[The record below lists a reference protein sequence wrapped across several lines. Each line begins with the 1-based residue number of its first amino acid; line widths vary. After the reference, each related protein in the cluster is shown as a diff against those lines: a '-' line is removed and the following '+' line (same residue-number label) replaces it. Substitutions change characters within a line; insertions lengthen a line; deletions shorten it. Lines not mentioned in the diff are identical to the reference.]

1 MRHNLGPS
9 YLTGEVGRLWSTPNR
24 EKLGIRRIKRLRFQ
38 HWRLLGAALVMA
50 VLLVPDLCAATD
62 LTVDNTLFNSP
73 YAVTTDI
80 NFDNE
85 ISGNTS
91 TGIMNQS
98 GFTNTVTDKFY
109 LGYSPASSGT
119 YNLSG
124 TGSLAATN
132 QYVGN
137 SGNGSFNQSGG
148 TNIGSVLYLG
158 NLSGSSGVYTLS
170 GGSLSIIG
178 EIIGDFGSGIFIQ
191 TGGIHTGN
199 GNLSLGISPGGLGTY
214 NQSGGSNTVAG
225 ILSLGYNAGGLGTY
239 NLSGGSLSAGFGF
252 VGYQGLGVF
261 NQSGGTNSISS
272 NLQLGFASGSSG
284 TYNLSGGSLYTST
297 LYVGKNANGIFN
309 QSGGSTTIEKL
320 NSVSGL
326 YLGFYPGISGTYNL
340 SGGTL
345 SAPAETIG
353 VLVGGVGIFNQSG
366 GTNTV
371 TDVLTLGYR
380 NGSSGTYN
388 LSGGSLLT
396 DFEAIGY
403 QGLGAFNQSGGSIT
417 VTSDLILG
425 DWIAG
430 SGAYALSGGSL
441 FTNNTVVGNGGSG
454 TFTQTGGS
462 HTVSHTLTLAAIP
475 GRSGTYN
482 LQGGSLTAG
491 TVNLNLGGAFSQTGG
506 NLNAAIFNQQGGTV
520 AGALSNHGTFNYISG
535 TFSGRLLNYGA
546 ANFNADFTAANGLAN
561 YSAMGIDAGR
571 TVTLNGQGLD
581 NQGSLVVNGTL
592 IGGGPLLNYTNG
604 FLGGTGTLQGAFTN
618 RGTVNP
624 GNSVGTLNVEGSY
637 TQTARGI
644 LQVEIAS
651 ATSYD
656 QLRVMGVPGTAILNG
671 ALTPT
676 LLNGYRPQAGQVFGG
691 VVSATGGISG
701 AFSTLSNFTPTLVA
715 QPLYAANRVDLLV
728 QRDYTNPFL
737 APLSRNQ
744 YAVGSMLNGLAGA
757 TSGDLN
763 MVLDTIDG
771 LPASPNVRDA
781 FKQISPEKAS
791 ALSTLG
797 FAAATF
803 QVRNLATRT
812 TNLRFVQGG
821 SGEGGRVNSG
831 NLGFNYSRLD
841 GLMLAYNGASLS
853 NLFSARKEFKAPES
867 RWGIFAD
874 GGAAFGRQNSSTSQT
889 GYNFSLGGFTAGA
902 DYRLRDNLL
911 VGLATGYSNTNSS
924 FSGSGGSVTANTIPF
939 NAYTTY
945 FPGSFYAYG
954 SVGYALNLYDLKR
967 GINFGDL
974 ARTGSSYTNGNQF
987 NLYGE
992 TGYDLRLS
1000 RFILTPSATL
1010 AYSALWVGGF
1020 TEQGAGS
1027 LNLKVASQSAD
1038 SLQTGLGGRLTVPF
1052 EAGSVKLVPQGY
1064 AFYQHE
1070 FSNGSRSLNANLS
1083 QGSSTFNFQTDA
1095 AKRNFAV
1102 VGANV
1107 TVGIKKNLYAQ
1118 VNYNAEVGR
1127 GNSTAQNLNAG
1138 LRLEF

>member
-1 MRHNLGPS
+1 
-9 YLTGEVGRLWSTPNR
+9 
-24 EKLGIRRIKRLRFQ
+24 
-38 HWRLLGAALVMA
+38 MA

-73 YAVTTDI
+73 YAVTIDI

-109 LGYSPASSGT
+109 LGYSPTSRGT

-158 NLSGSSGVYTLS
+158 NLSSSSGVYNLS

-178 EIIGDFGSGIFIQ
+178 EIIGDFGSGLFIQ
-191 TGGIHTGN
+191 TGGTHTGN

-225 ILSLGYNAGGLGTY
+225 ILFLGYNAGGSGTY
-239 NLSGGSLSAGFGF
+239 NLTGGSLSANFGF

-261 NQSGGTNSISS
+261 NQSGGIKRISY
-272 NLQLGFASGSSG
+272 NLQLGYSSGSSG
-284 TYNLSGGSLYTST
+284 TYNLSGGSLFAST
-297 LYVGKNANGIFN
+297 LYVGKSGSAIFN
-309 QSGGSTTIEKL
+309 QSGGSTTIEET
-320 NSVSGL
+320 SPISGL
-326 YLGFYPGISGTYNL
+326 YLGYHPGSRGTYNL
-340 SGGTL
+340 SGGSL
-345 SAPAETIG
+345 SAPSEAIG
-353 VLVGGVGIFNQSG
+353 VLVGGLGVFNQSG

-371 TDVLTLGYR
+371 TDVLTLGSR
-380 NGSSGTYN
+380 SGSRGTYN

-396 DFEAIGY
+396 DFETIGY
-403 QGLGAFNQSGGSIT
+403 QGAFNQSGGSNT
-417 VTSDLILG
+417 VTSDLNLG
-425 DWIAG
+425 DWTSG
-430 SGAYALSGGSL
+430 SGTYNLSGGGLAARSEIIGSFGSSVFNQSGGTNTVTKNLWLGDQLNRRGVYALSGGSL
-441 FTNNTVVGNGGSG
+441 FTANTIVGNGGEG

-462 HTVSHTLTLAAIP
+462 HTVSHTLSLAAIP
-475 GRSGTYN
+475 GSSGIYN
-482 LQGGSLTAG
+482 LDGGSLTAG
-491 TVNLNLGGAFSQTGG
+491 TVNLSPGGTFNQTGG
-506 NLNAAIFNQQGGTV
+506 NLNAATFNHQGGTV
-520 AGALSNHGTFNYISG
+520 AGALENQGTFNYGSG
-535 TFSGRLLNYGA
+535 AFSGRLLNYGA
-546 ANFNADFTAANGLAN
+546 VNFNADFTAANGLAN
-561 YSAMGIDAGR
+561 YYAIGINADR

-581 NQGSLVVNGTL
+581 NHGSLVVNGTL
-592 IGGGPLLNYTNG
+592 IGGGPLLNDTTG

-618 RGTVNP
+618 RGTVKP

-637 TQTARGI
+637 TQTASGI
-644 LQVEIAS
+644 LQVKIAS

-656 QLRVMGVPGTAILNG
+656 QLMVTGLPGTASLNG
-671 ALTPT
+671 VLTPT
-676 LLNGYRPQAGQVFGG
+676 LLNGYRPQAGQIFGG
-691 VVSATGGISG
+691 VVRATGDISG
-701 AFSTLSNFTPTLVA
+701 AFSTLSNFTPTLVG

-737 APLSRNQ
+737 APLTRNQ
-744 YAVGSMLNGLAGA
+744 YAVGAMLNGLAGA

-763 MVLDTIDG
+763 TVLDAIDG
-771 LPASPNVRDA
+771 LPASANVRDA

-812 TNLRFVQGG
+812 TNLRFVKGG
-821 SGEGGRVNSG
+821 SGEGGSVNSG

-853 NLFSARKEFKAPES
+853 NLFSTRKEFKAPES
-867 RWGIFAD
+867 RWGLFAD
-874 GGAAFGRQNSSTSQT
+874 GGAAFGSQNSSTSQT

-924 FSGSGGSVTANTIPF
+924 FYGSGGSVIANTIPF
-939 NAYTTY
+939 NAYAAY
-945 FPGSFYAYG
+945 FPGSLYAYG

-974 ARTGSSYTNGNQF
+974 ARTASSYTNGNQF

-1010 AYSALWVGGF
+1010 GYSALWVGGF

-1052 EAGSVKLVPQGY
+1052 EVGSVTLVPQGY